1 MTNTPKITVGTYHG
15 DSGFSFTANTPKGD
29 IESKVEHIFDGF
41 VNEMRWGN
49 SGIRV
54 YEDAPFLKRYEA
66 VEAILTLIEQ
76 EKKELLLTVRIRVAE
91 EAERYG
97 ADSSELGQY
106 QPIADYIDGQVAALN
121 NIAIEGEKNNE

>member
-29 IESKVEHIFDGF
+29 IESKLDEILD
-41 VNEMRWGN
+41 
-49 SGIRV
+49 RV
-54 YEDAPFLKRYEA
+54 YLYGMNGGLGYDKFQNELSPKHAKKSL
-66 VEAILTLIEQ
+66 LTLIEQ

-106 QPIADYIDGQVAALN
+106 QPIADYIDEQVGALK
-121 NIAIEGEKNNE
+121 NITIEGEK